1 MKKYDNFCASLL
13 NMKEIYNYEEPFDA
27 VILTGLVGLYEL
39 CFEQSWKMMKEI
51 LEEHG
56 YAESATGSPKIIL
69 KTAYKAGLI
78 QDEALW
84 LRALQE
90 RNNVT
95 HSYNQKIALEIVVQ
109 AKRDFYDM
117 FCALKEEV
125 EENWLSY

>member
-13 NMKEIYNYEEPFDA
+13 NMKEIYNYEEPFDS

-78 QDEALW
+78 KDEALW

-95 HSYNQKIALEIVVQ
+95 HSYNQKIALEIVAQ